1 MVIFDDIMNK
11 VSRFFLLTVLL
22 FSFFSCGKTDVS
34 DNGVVDNPT
43 GGDIGAG
50 NTEDEDIANFKIS
63 MNVTEASKYSRASID
78 ENLPAKDEQLQVR
91 WDSGDKVRMMVGSA
105 ADDVTACDF
114 TLVGGPSIGSG
125 NFEYVG
131 NRVETNYYYG
141 IYPPMEIGT
150 NGEVQLNVPIDGTI
164 SQAAADDS
172 RHLGQFRPMY
182 APPVRNEE
190 GGNVLT
196 GVVFRHLT
204 SLVIFKVTNSTDEAF
219 NLNSIE
225 MSTADGNAVFY
236 SSATFNPQSQ
246 TEALVKGSPNVSV
259 ALAFDNNGMQVTSQ
273 EMKKAYLPVLPSGD
287 FSKSQLRV
295 RAITDKGEFI
305 TELPIAASEK
315 LKKFQAGSYCI
326 FNLKKTTTGFIV
338 EMEIQGWEDGEIVD
352 VPVI

>member
-1 MVIFDDIMNK
+1 
-11 VSRFFLLTVLL
+11 
-22 FSFFSCGKTDVS
+22 
-34 DNGVVDNPT
+34 
-43 GGDIGAG
+43 
-50 NTEDEDIANFKIS
+50 
-63 MNVTEASKYSRASID
+63 MNVTESSEYSRASID

-131 NRVETNYYYG
+131 SRVETNYYYG

-182 APPVRNEE
+182 APPAHNEE
-190 GGNVLT
+190 GGNKLT

-236 SSATFNPQSQ
+236 SSASFNPQSH
-246 TEALVKGSPNVSV
+246 TEAVVNGSPSEAV
-259 ALAFDNNGMQVTSQ
+259 ALGFVGNGMQVTPN
-273 EMKKAYLPVLPSGD
+273 EMEKAYLPVLPTGD
-287 FSKSQLRV
+287 FSESQLRV
-295 RAITDKGEFI
+295 RAMTDVGEFI
-305 TELPIAASEK
+305 TELPIAASQT
-315 LKKFQAGSYCI
+315 LKRFEAGSYCI
-326 FNLKKTTTGFIV
+326 FNLKKTTTGITV
-338 EMEIQGWEDGEIVD
+338 EIELKGWENGEVVD
-352 VPVI
+352 VPI

>member
-1 MVIFDDIMNK
+1 MNK
-11 VSRFFLLTVLL
+11 VSRFFLLTALM

-34 DNGVVDNPT
+34 DNGIVDNPT
-43 GGDIGAG
+43 GGDIGEG
-50 NTEDEDIANFKIS
+50 NTEDGDIANFKIS
-63 MNVTEASKYSRASID
+63 MNVTESSKYSRASID
-78 ENLPAKDEQLQVR
+78 ENLPASGAQLQVR

-114 TLVGGPSIGSG
+114 TLIGGPSIGSG

-131 NRVETNYYYG
+131 SRVETNYYYG
-141 IYPPMEIGT
+141 IYPPMEIRT
-150 NGEVQLNVPIDGTI
+150 NGEVQLHVPIDGTI

-182 APPVRNEE
+182 APPVHNEE

-236 SSATFNPQSQ
+236 SSASFNPQNQ
-246 TEALVKGSPNVSV
+246 TEEVVKGSPNVSV
-259 ALAFDNNGMQVTSQ
+259 ALAFDNNGMQVASQ

-287 FSKSQLRV
+287 FTKSQLRV

-305 TELPIAASEK
+305 TELPIAASET

-326 FNLKKTTTGFIV
+326 FNLRKTTTGFTV

>member
-1 MVIFDDIMNK
+1 MK
-11 VSRFFLLTVLL
+11 RVSRFFLLTALL

-50 NTEDEDIANFKIS
+50 NTEDIANFKIS
-63 MNVTEASKYSRASID
+63 MNVTESSKYSRASID
-78 ENLPAKDEQLQVR
+78 ENLPANGAQLQVR

-131 NRVETNYYYG
+131 SRVETNYYYG

-196 GVVFRHLT
+196 GVVFKHLT

-236 SSATFNPQSQ
+236 SSASFNPQNQ
-246 TEALVKGSPNVSV
+246 TEAVVKGSPNVSV
-259 ALAFDNNGMQVTSQ
+259 ALAFDNNGMQVASQ
-273 EMKKAYLPVLPSGD
+273 EMKKAYLPILPSGD
-287 FSKSQLRV
+287 FTKSQLRV

-305 TELPIAASEK
+305 TELPIAASET

-326 FNLKKTTTGFIV
+326 FNLKKTTTGFTV

>member
-11 VSRFFLLTVLL
+11 VSRFFLLTALL

-43 GGDIGAG
+43 GGDIGSG

-63 MNVTEASKYSRASID
+63 MNVTESSKYSRASID
-78 ENLPAKDEQLQVR
+78 ENLPANGAQLQVR
-91 WDSGDKVRMMVGSA
+91 WDSGDKVRMMIGSA

-114 TLVGGPSIGSG
+114 TLVGGPSMGSG

-131 NRVETNYYYG
+131 SRVETNYYYG
-141 IYPPMEIGT
+141 IYPPMEIGI
-150 NGEVQLNVPIDGTI
+150 NGEVQLNVPTDGTI

-182 APPVRNEE
+182 ASPVHNEE
-190 GGNVLT
+190 GGNKLT

-204 SLVIFKVTNSTDEAF
+204 SLIIFKVTNSTDEAF
-219 NLNSIE
+219 NLNLIE

-236 SSATFNPQSQ
+236 SSASFNPQNQ
-246 TEALVKGSPNVSV
+246 TEAVVKGNTNVSV
-259 ALAFDNNGMQVTSQ
+259 ALAFDNNGMQIASQ

-305 TELPIAASEK
+305 TELPIAASET

-326 FNLKKTTTGFIV
+326 FNLKKTITGFTV

>member
-11 VSRFFLLTVLL
+11 VSSFFLLTVLL

-164 SQAAADDS
+164 SQAAADDL
-172 RHLGQFRPMY
+172 RHLGQFRP
-182 APPVRNEE
+182 R
-190 GGNVLT
+190 
-196 GVVFRHLT
+196 
-204 SLVIFKVTNSTDEAF
+204 
-219 NLNSIE
+219 
-225 MSTADGNAVFY
+225 
-236 SSATFNPQSQ
+236 
-246 TEALVKGSPNVSV
+246 
-259 ALAFDNNGMQVTSQ
+259 
-273 EMKKAYLPVLPSGD
+273 
-287 FSKSQLRV
+287 
-295 RAITDKGEFI
+295 
-305 TELPIAASEK
+305 
-315 LKKFQAGSYCI
+315 
-326 FNLKKTTTGFIV
+326 
-338 EMEIQGWEDGEIVD
+338 
-352 VPVI
+352 

>member
-1 MVIFDDIMNK
+1 MDRINRLFVIMAL
-11 VSRFFLLTVLL
+11 LLT
-22 FSFFSCGKTDVS
+22 STSCSKDEAGNVDGNVDNKDFRMSMTVS
-34 DNGVVDNPT
+34 DLSG
-43 GGDIGAG
+43 
-50 NTEDEDIANFKIS
+50 K
-63 MNVTEASKYSRASID
+63 SRASVD
-78 ENLPAKDEQLQVR
+78 ENLPSNGESLQVR
-91 WDSGDKVRMMVGSA
+91 WDKGDKVRMMVGSNP
-105 ADDVTACDF
+105 DDVVACDF
-114 TLVGGPSIGSG
+114 SLIGGPSMGSG
-125 NFEYVG
+125 NFEYIG
-131 NRVETNYYYG
+131 DKVETNYYYG

-236 SSATFNPQSQ
+236 SSAFFNPQSQ

-259 ALAFDNNGMQVTSQ
+259 ALAFDSNGMQVASQ
-273 EMKKAYLPVLPSGD
+273 EMKKAYLPVLPTGD
-287 FSKSQLRV
+287 FSTSQLRV
-295 RAITDKGEFI
+295 RAVTDRGEFI
-305 TELPIAASEK
+305 TDLPIAASQT
-315 LKKFQAGSYCI
+315 LKRFQAGSYCI
-326 FNLKKTTTGFIV
+326 FNLKKTTTGITV
-338 EMEIQGWEDGEIVD
+338 EIELKGWEDGEVVD
-352 VPVI
+352 VPVL

>member
-1 MVIFDDIMNK
+1 MVIFDEIMNK
-11 VSRFFLLTVLL
+11 VSRFFLLTALL

-91 WDSGDKVRMMVGSA
+91 WDSGDKVRMMA
-105 ADDVTACDF
+105 
-114 TLVGGPSIGSG
+114 G

-236 SSATFNPQSQ
+236 SSASFNPQNQ
-246 TEALVKGSPNVSV
+246 TEAVVKGSPNVSV
-259 ALAFDNNGMQVTSQ
+259 ALAFDNNGMQVASQ

-305 TELPIAASEK
+305 TELPIAASET

-326 FNLKKTTTGFIV
+326 FNLKKTTTGFTV

-352 VPVI
+352 VPLIMKLNIYATL

>member
-1 MVIFDDIMNK
+1 MDRINRVFVIMAL
-11 VSRFFLLTVLL
+11 LLT
-22 FSFFSCGKTDVS
+22 STSCSKDEAGNVDGNVDNKDFRMSMTVS
-34 DNGVVDNPT
+34 DLSG
-43 GGDIGAG
+43 
-50 NTEDEDIANFKIS
+50 K
-63 MNVTEASKYSRASID
+63 SRASVD
-78 ENLPAKDEQLQVR
+78 ENLPSNGESLQVR
-91 WDSGDKVRMMVGSA
+91 WDKGDKVRMMVGSNP
-105 ADDVTACDF
+105 DDVVACDF
-114 TLVGGPSIGSG
+114 SLIGGPSMGSG
-125 NFEYVG
+125 NFEYIG
-131 NRVETNYYYG
+131 DKVETNYYYG

-172 RHLGQFRPMY
+172 HHLGQFRPMY
-182 APPVRNEE
+182 SPPVRNEE

-259 ALAFDNNGMQVTSQ
+259 ALAFDSNGMQVASQ

-305 TELPIAASEK
+305 TDLPIAASQT
-315 LKKFQAGSYCI
+315 LKRFQAGSYCI
-326 FNLKKTTTGFIV
+326 FNLKKTTTGITV
-338 EMEIQGWEDGEIVD
+338 EIGLQGWEDGEVVD
-352 VPVI
+352 VPVL

>member
-11 VSRFFLLTVLL
+11 VSIFFLLTALL
-22 FSFFSCGKTDVS
+22 FSFSSCGKTDVS

-63 MNVTEASKYSRASID
+63 MNVTESSKYSRASID

-246 TEALVKGSPNVSV
+246 TEAVVKGSPNVSV
-259 ALAFDNNGMQVTSQ
+259 ALAFDNNGM
-273 EMKKAYLPVLPSGD
+273 PVLPSGD
-287 FSKSQLRV
+287 FTKSQLRV

-305 TELPIAASEK
+305 TELPIAASET

-326 FNLKKTTTGFIV
+326 FNLKKTTTGFTV

-352 VPVI
+352 VPIL

>member
-11 VSRFFLLTVLL
+11 VSIFFLLTA
-22 FSFFSCGKTDVS
+22 SCGKTDVS

-63 MNVTEASKYSRASID
+63 MNVTEASKYNRASID
-78 ENLPAKDEQLQVR
+78 ENLPANGAQLQVR
-91 WDSGDKVRMMVGSA
+91 WDSGDKVRMMIGSA

-131 NRVETNYYYG
+131 SRVETNYYYG

-196 GVVFRHLT
+196 GVVFKHLT

-236 SSATFNPQSQ
+236 SSASFNPQSQ

-259 ALAFDNNGMQVTSQ
+259 ALAFDNNGMQVASQ

-287 FSKSQLRV
+287 FTKSQLRV

-305 TELPIAASEK
+305 TELPIAASQT

-326 FNLKKTTTGFIV
+326 FNLKKTTTGFTV

>member
-1 MVIFDDIMNK
+1 MDRINRVFVIMAL
-11 VSRFFLLTVLL
+11 LLT
-22 FSFFSCGKTDVS
+22 STSCSKDEAGNVDGNVDNKDFRMSMTVS
-34 DNGVVDNPT
+34 DLSG
-43 GGDIGAG
+43 
-50 NTEDEDIANFKIS
+50 K
-63 MNVTEASKYSRASID
+63 SRASVD
-78 ENLPAKDEQLQVR
+78 ENLPSNGESLQVR
-91 WDSGDKVRMMVGSA
+91 WDKGDKVRMMVGSNP
-105 ADDVTACDF
+105 DDVVACDF
-114 TLVGGPSIGSG
+114 SLIGGPSMGSG
-125 NFEYVG
+125 NFEYIG
-131 NRVETNYYYG
+131 DKVETNYYYG

-182 APPVRNEE
+182 SPPVRNEE

-259 ALAFDNNGMQVTSQ
+259 ALAFDSNGMQVASQ

-305 TELPIAASEK
+305 TELPIAASQT
-315 LKKFQAGSYCI
+315 LKRFQAGSYCI
-326 FNLKKTTTGFIV
+326 FNLKKTTTGITV
-338 EMEIQGWEDGEIVD
+338 EIGLQGWEDGEVVD
-352 VPVI
+352 VPVL